1 MNDKTRPEEHR
12 MYPRMPAEFSCVIR
26 RIMPDGS
33 ESAHQMV
40 KTRNI
45 GLGGMLIETEV
56 MFAPGDP
63 MRMVV
68 MIGDRRIE
76 ARAKVVF
83 AGGVGGARSGTFQY
97 GVEFTDILD
106 ENRDFLLAYYLQK
119 EYRLDG

>member
-1 MNDKTRPEEHR
+1 MNDQSRPEEHR

-26 RIMPDGS
+26 RIMPDGT
-33 ESAHQMV
+33 EAPLQMV

-45 GLGGMLIETEV
+45 GLGGMLIETEI
-56 MFAPGDP
+56 MFAPGDA

-68 MIGDRRIE
+68 MIGQRRIE

-83 AGGVGGARSGTFQY
+83 AGGGRSGTFQY
-97 GVEFTDILD
+97 GVEFTDILE

-119 EYRLDG
+119 EYKLGS